1 MSLRTNAHKMQISKT
16 VRTTVVTYSLAMLGL
31 WGCMGIAIA
40 DSLPQTFQ
48 PSNIPAITKAAQRAV
63 ENSGDKYSC
72 ATWYINAGNN
82 GKVCVGPANE
92 SQGSNGGRPYYHATF
107 SSTQLNKNS
116 VVKGYVASFPKNCR
130 FGVQIQNPNNIQTFA
145 TFSYAKCENP
155 FAVVHRQ

>member
-63 ENSGDKYSC
+63 ENSGDQVNRVCGRNEMTELQLQLC
-72 ATWYINAGNN
+72 ARVSGIT
-82 GKVCVGPANE
+82 C
-92 SQGSNGGRPYYHATF
+92 F
-107 SSTQLNKNS
+107 
-116 VVKGYVASFPKNCR
+116 
-130 FGVQIQNPNNIQTFA
+130 
-145 TFSYAKCENP
+145 
-155 FAVVHRQ
+155 